1 MTAQLLAAALGLTVA
16 LAAVDLFRDE
26 TADYTAQREFV
37 SPISGLH
44 FVADV
49 LVRQPRVQ
57 SWDHDRCP
65 HSAVNTFAYQLVIDP
80 ATGYVESPD
89 RFALPAPWGADE
101 VREIVGEPRFSRNTP
116 EGLPWA
122 GAYAWEKFENAAR
135 LAEAAGRPKTEL
147 GNYWLLAGW
156 SVRLDFALG
165 PGEFRAQVEEILSHM
180 PRVTPEPGGLNTIYE
195 LELADY
201 WAELDAAGE
210 LTGQPRSAAALA
222 IAWLYRSRGELAD
235 AEHWLAVAAEE
246 DPLLAGAPGGV
257 YAHLRSSIK
266 LEGDYLRSA
275 RRLLSEAWT
284 GGAVAVANEGGAAFL
299 IAEIDRRLGEY
310 AEAVRWYDLA
320 LANHRGAIARDLIE
334 RQRRAAVDRQGL

>member
-1 MTAQLLAAALGLTVA
+1 MTAHALAAALGLAVS

-37 SPISGLH
+37 SPVSGVH

-57 SWDHDRCP
+57 SWDYDRCP
-65 HSAVNTFAYQLVIDP
+65 HSAVNTLAYQLVICP

-101 VREIVGEPRFSRNTP
+101 VGEIVGEPRFSRSTP

-122 GAYAWEKFENAAR
+122 GAYAWEKLENAAR

-165 PGEFRAQVEEILSHM
+165 PGEFRSQVEEILSHM
-180 PRVTPEPGGLNTIYE
+180 PPATPEPGGLNTILE

-201 WAELDAAGE
+201 WAGLDAAGD

-235 AEHWLAVAAEE
+235 AGRWLEAAADE

-257 YAHLRSSIK
+257 YAHLQSSIK
-266 LEGDYLRSA
+266 LEGDYLKSA

-284 GGAVAVANEGGAAFL
+284 EGAVAVANEGGAAFL
-299 IAEIDRRLGEY
+299 LGEINRRLGEY
-310 AEAVRWYDLA
+310 SEAVRWYDLA
-320 LANHRGAIARDLIE
+320 LANHRGAIAKDLIE
-334 RQRRAAVDRQGL
+334 RQRRAAVERQGL